1 MHVPDPAVQ
10 VCATVPGELHGAPI
24 GSRGGALFINQR
36 LYVHTRAGRLGG
48 QKLAR
53 SQNVS
58 GRVDTPGGFSMPP
71 TSCIHRSSEA
81 THPHPSVSVHL
92 RPQSSSMACTALMHC
107 AGVHVTTQIMSRVN
121 LITALDRGRTNGV
134 DIFITY
140 WQELEAEDTNDDDAE
155 FIDELAS
162 C

>member
-1 MHVPDPAVQ
+1 
-10 VCATVPGELHGAPI
+10 
-24 GSRGGALFINQR
+24 
-36 LYVHTRAGRLGG
+36 
-48 QKLAR
+48 
-53 SQNVS
+53 
-58 GRVDTPGGFSMPP
+58 
-71 TSCIHRSSEA
+71 
-81 THPHPSVSVHL
+81 
-92 RPQSSSMACTALMHC
+92 MHC